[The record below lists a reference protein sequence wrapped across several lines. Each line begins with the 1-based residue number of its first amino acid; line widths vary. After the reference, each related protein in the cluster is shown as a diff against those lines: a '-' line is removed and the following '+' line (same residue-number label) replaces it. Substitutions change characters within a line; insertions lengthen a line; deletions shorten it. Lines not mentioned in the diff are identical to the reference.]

1 MIDLLPAQLE
11 LVGRILVAH
20 LPGRKV
26 NVFGSRASKGRAKAF
41 SDLDLCLMDGAVSLA
56 DMARLADAFSESA
69 LPFKVDIVVWD
80 DLTPAFREAIATDL
94 TPLHPR

>member
-11 LVGRILVAH
+11 LVGKILAAH
-20 LPGRKV
+20 LPSREVK
-26 NVFGSRASKGRAKAF
+26 VFGSRASKGRAKPF
-41 SDLDLCLMDGAVSLA
+41 SDLDLCVMNGAVSLA
-56 DMARLADAFSESA
+56 DMARLTEAFSESD

-80 DLTPAFREAIATDL
+80 DLTPAFRAAIAADL